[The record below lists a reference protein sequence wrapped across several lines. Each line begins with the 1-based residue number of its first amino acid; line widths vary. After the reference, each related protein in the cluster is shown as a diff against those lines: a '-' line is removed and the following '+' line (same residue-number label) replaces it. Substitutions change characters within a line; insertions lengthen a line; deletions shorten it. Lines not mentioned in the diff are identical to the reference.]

1 MKMPTTWDGWAAR
14 VSLYV
19 REGKKLLKEP
29 RFPIRI
35 EEVALHYSREVF
47 PNDPILEV
55 RGENC
60 RGKWEGA
67 LVPKDDRSGWGL
79 FYDTGH
85 ASKGRKNFTMAHE
98 FAHYLIHRNLTD

>member
-35 EEVALHYSREVF
+35 EEVALHYSREAF

-55 RGENC
+55 RGENY

-67 LVPKDDRSGWGL
+67 LVPKDNRSGWGL
-79 FYDTGH
+79 FYDSATRRR
-85 ASKGRKNFTMAHE
+85 AEKTSLWPTSLRTTSFIAT
-98 FAHYLIHRNLTD
+98 